1 MDVSIQHGEVRN
13 FASQM
18 RQWANDMNS
27 VRQNILQRTHQL
39 EMQWND
45 PQYRLFVET
54 AKNHG
59 NNLGLA
65 ISDFERM
72 SQQLLII
79 AESTEKLQAQTNAG
93 IRSMGR

>member
-1 MDVSIQHGEVRN
+1 MDVSIKHGEVRN
-13 FASQM
+13 FAAQM
-18 RQWANDMNS
+18 NQWAQGMTTI
-27 VRQNILQRTHQL
+27 RQNILQRTHQL

-45 PQYRLFVET
+45 PQYRTFVET

-72 SQQLLII
+72 SQQLILLVNS
-79 AESTEKLQAQTNAG
+79 AEKLQLEMQAR
-93 IRSMGR
+93 IRSMNR